1 MAEVKVIGK
10 VSATDHNPSSI
21 DDFYFWTNAGELLSP
36 FDIVQVNHLGDSITY
51 GRIDSISHVT
61 DSSSHLSSFISSD
74 FGSTSETLN
83 GNTDRLS
90 FNYVHVIVIG
100 NNKNIYTPVMHGS
113 AVKTCDIEGIKY
125 ALGLDNVKNPLT
137 CGYLEMYGNKVPVSF
152 NTNFIVGP
160 DGAHLNISGISGLA
174 CKTSYCMFLLNA
186 LQQKCMYKS
195 ECDDETKS
203 TAFVIF
209 NLKGQDLLSID
220 EYGDLS
226 SNDKNIYEQ
235 TLGIK
240 AEPFKNVHYYY
251 PYSIDVSNNRMQ
263 TFASKE
269 YTDLQLMKDAADRF
283 KYTYEACKDKLE
295 YIFANEDESDATGT
309 MASIIAYIES
319 EKLPFV
325 NIKTWKSFKEAL
337 QQVINNKQIL
347 QATNIQLSSWKKFN
361 RIIEKVLSD
370 KVFADNTSDAAH
382 EVVLSE
388 SLRNIKPNEV
398 KVVDIAKLDEKSQ
411 AFVFGDVM
419 ETLHEMMS
427 SKSIKDMPDKII
439 VFVDE
444 LNKYASN
451 DVPKNSPILRQL
463 LEITERGRSLGLIL
477 FSVEQFRS
485 AIHKRVKGNCATSA
499 YGRTNFVE
507 AAESDYRFF
516 GDTYRNIMTRLTP
529 GEYIVTN
536 PALRSM
542 LKIKFPRPTYKE
554 NK

>member
-10 VSATDHNPSSI
+10 VSATDHNPSTI

-36 FDIVQVNHLGDSITY
+36 FDIIQVDHLDNSVTY

-61 DSSSHLSSFISSD
+61 DSANHLSSFISSD
-74 FGSTSETLN
+74 FGSLDDLSN
-83 GNTDRLS
+83 GNTDRLA

-113 AVKTCDIEGIKY
+113 AVKTCDIDGIRY
-125 ALGLDNVKNPLT
+125 ALGLDDVKNPLT

-186 LQQKCMYKS
+186 LQQKCMYKA
-195 ECDDETKS
+195 ENDEETRS

-220 EYGDLS
+220 ENGELGKT
-226 SNDKNIYEQ
+226 DKDIYEK

-240 AEPFKNVHYYY
+240 PEPFKNVHYYY
-251 PYSIDVSNNRMQ
+251 PYSTEQGTNRMQ
-263 TFASKE
+263 TFAKKE
-269 YTDLQLMKDAADRF
+269 YTDIQFMKNSADRF

-295 YIFANEDESDATGT
+295 YIFANEDESDTSGT

-319 EKLPFV
+319 EKIPFN
-325 NIKTWKSFKEAL
+325 NIKTWKTFREQLKLVIEDKEIL
-337 QQVINNKQIL
+337 QQ
-347 QATNIQLSSWKKFN
+347 TNIQLSSWKKFN

-370 KVFADNTSDAAH
+370 KVFADNASDTAH

-388 SLRNIKPNEV
+388 SLRDIKPNEV

-419 ETLHEMMS
+419 ETLHDMMS
-427 SKSIKDMPDKII
+427 SKNIEGMPDKIV

-444 LNKYASN
+444 LNKYASS

>member
-10 VSATDHNPSSI
+10 VSATDHNPSTI

-36 FDIVQVNHLGDSITY
+36 FDIVQVNHLNNSITY

-74 FGSTSETLN
+74 FGSTSELSN

-113 AVKTCDIEGIKY
+113 SVKTCDVEGIKY
-125 ALGLDNVKNPLT
+125 ALGLDDVKNPLT

-186 LQQKCMYKS
+186 LQQKCMYKD
-195 ECDDETKS
+195 ELDEETKT

-220 EYGDLS
+220 ESGELS
-226 SNDKNIYEQ
+226 KFDKDIYEK
-235 TLGIK
+235 TLQVK
-240 AEPFKNVHYYY
+240 PDPFKNVHYYY
-251 PYSIDVSNNRMQ
+251 PYSSDVQSNKMQ

-269 YTDLQLMKDAADRF
+269 YTDEQLLKNTADRF

-319 EKLPFV
+319 EKKPFG
-325 NIKTWKSFKEAL
+325 NIKSWKTFREKLREVIEDKEIL
-337 QQVINNKQIL
+337 QQ
-347 QATNIQLSSWKKFN
+347 TNIQLSSWKKFN

-370 KVFADNTSDAAH
+370 KVFADNASDSAH
-382 EVVLSE
+382 EIVLSD
-388 SLRNIKPNEV
+388 SLRSIKPNDV
-398 KVVDIAKLDEKSQ
+398 RVIDIAKLDEKSQ

-419 ETLHEMMS
+419 ETLHDMMS
-427 SKSIKDMPDKII
+427 SKSIEGMPDKIV

-516 GDTYRNIMTRLTP
+516 GETYRNIMTRLTP